1 MFPAPPI
8 FRYCRLSEAG
18 ARQLGLEPGAPAHEC
33 VIELLTGRTHQ
44 IRAQLSAV
52 GCPLLGDGIY
62 QPLASPELRQ
72 VGTATCL
79 QPLGCKSGQP
89 FTHAGCHPHLA
100 ARQVARTPGNLPSCC
115 SLPHTTTCPLPPSI
129 TTHYHQTMTPPTCP
143 ITTLLQRL
151 FEGDSCEELWPEGG
165 RLLEEPTG
173 GIGLQACRLEVAAAF
188 MGGSPEAPAVFEAGT
203 PWWRA

>member
-1 MFPAPPI
+1 MPPSPS
-8 FRYCRLSEAG
+8 REASRTH
-18 ARQLGLEPGAPAHEC
+18 ARQFAQL
-33 VIELLTGRTHQ
+33 LLTAPYHH
-44 IRAQLSAV
+44 LS
-52 GCPLLGDGIY
+52 I
-62 QPLASPELRQ
+62 
-72 VGTATCL
+72 
-79 QPLGCKSGQP
+79 
-89 FTHAGCHPHLA
+89 
-100 ARQVARTPGNLPSCC
+100 
-115 SLPHTTTCPLPPSI
+115 TTLHYHPLPPN
-129 TTHYHQTMTPPTCP
+129 HDPPTCP